1 MRANAFSNIGRNV
14 DQMHRLARGLEP
26 DLDRGA
32 LATSLAMVRRNC
44 RVSLRP
50 KRGIK

>member
-1 MRANAFSNIGRNV
+1 MLDSVLNIGWNV
-14 DQMHRLARGLEP
+14 DQMHRLARGREP
-26 DLDRGA
+26 DLD
-32 LATSLAMVRRNC
+32 LAASMAMIRRNG